1 MADRYWVG
9 GSGSW
14 DATTTTNWSATS
26 GGAGGAS
33 APTSSDNVIFNSAS
47 NATLYTVT
55 VGTDAACAD
64 ITAAGAL
71 VGNVT
76 FSLGATAVISCFGS
90 FTLAATGITW
100 TASVGGSFVYFKATT
115 TGKTVT
121 TNGVSFGASVPSFDG
136 VGGGWTLGSAL
147 TSGGSVQ
154 LLNGSLNTGNFNITA
169 SNFGGSGTGVRE
181 FILGSSTITL
191 SGAIGWN
198 AGTST
203 NFTLNAGTSTITCS
217 NASPAF
223 AGGGLTF
230 YNVNFTSNALGATT
244 ITGANTF
251 NDLNQT
257 SRSATGLRI
266 FTLGANQTVSGTLTL
281 GAANTS
287 IRRIQVTSDIVGT
300 QRTITL
306 NGTLATLADVDFRN
320 IATAGSVGTWTG
332 TRIGNGLGNNGIT
345 FTAAKDVYW
354 NLAAGGNWSATG
366 WATTSGG
373 TPNANNFPLGQDKI
387 IIENTGLN
395 TSATITFD
403 TNWWLGELDASTRSN
418 AMTLASAAIAP
429 RIYKNVTLSSA
440 VTMTGT
446 GAWQFFGQGTTQ
458 ILDVNTATFVP
469 PITIDSPGGTLQLA
483 ENTTCSSTVT
493 LTSGTLNLNNNVL
506 TCNVFTSSNTNTRAI
521 SFGTASINI
530 NGRNATILTISQGTF
545 SYTGTPTINLTG
557 AGIGGE
563 TRNISLGNS
572 TFTESNA
579 IDLYVTTGADTV
591 ASTGVG
597 MAVKKLDFTG
607 FTGTFTRTLLAVQF
621 GNLLLSSSMTYS
633 ASENMQLAS
642 TGTQS
647 ITTNGITIN
656 HPLTQ
661 LGVGGTVQLQ
671 DNLTMGSTRTFTL
684 TNGTL
689 DLSSGN
695 RTLSCGLFN
704 SSNSNTRSILFGTG
718 NITLTGNDTAI
729 WTTNITTGLSV
740 TGTPTVNCTYSGS
753 TGTRTITC
761 NPSGAEAIAIS
772 FNINAGTDII
782 TTGSGSMTFKNL
794 NFTGFSGTL
803 TNRPFIIYGNLT
815 YTSGMILSA
824 GTFATNLFAT
834 SGTQLI
840 TTNGNTT
847 IDFPITQ
854 DGIGGTVRLQDNLT
868 MGATRTY
875 TLTNGSFDIND
886 KILSCGLFA
895 SSNTNTRTLDLGTD
909 GKIEVTGT
917 SFTVNPSGLTMSGTG
932 IVSMDSAT
940 TKTFAGGGGVYPY
953 ALNQGGIGNLTITG
967 ANTFQDMTNTVQPCT
982 IIFPASTTTSV
993 YNFNVN
999 GTDGNLVLLRS
1010 STPGT
1015 RYTLARLV

>member
-14 DATTTTNWSATS
+14 NSTSTTNWSATS

-33 APTSSDNVIFNSAS
+33 APTSADNVIFNSAS

-55 VGTDAACAD
+55 VGIDAVCND
-64 ITAAGAL
+64 LTAAGPAS
-71 VGNVT
+71 GNVT
-76 FSLGATAVISCFGS
+76 FSLGATAAINCYGS
-90 FTLAATGITW
+90 MTLPATGLTW
-100 TASVGGSFVYFKATT
+100 TGVAGANLFFRTTT
-115 TGKTVT
+115 TGKTIT
-121 TNGVSFGASVPSFDG
+121 TNGVTITGTQINFTG
-136 VGGGWTLGSAL
+136 VGGEWTLGSAF
-147 TSGGSVQ
+147 TNSVSGIQFSSGTI
-154 LLNGSLNTGNFNITA
+154 NTANYNITCITFQTA
-169 SNFGGSGTGVRE
+169 GSDAKTLT
-181 FILGSSTITL
+181 LGSSTL
-191 SGAIGWN
+191 SASGAGSFAYN
-198 AGTST
+198 GS

-217 NASPAF
+217 NASPTF

-230 YNVNFTSNALGATT
+230 YNVSFTSAAAGTAT

-251 NDLNQT
+251 NNLTQT
-257 SRSATGLRI
+257 SRSATGVRGFSI
-266 FTLGANQTVSGTLTL
+266 GANQTVSGTLTL

-287 IRRIQVTSDIVGT
+287 VRRIQVQSDIIGT

-306 NGTLATLADVDFRN
+306 NGTLATLADCDFRN

-332 TRIGNGLGNNGIT
+332 TRLGNALGNSGIT
-345 FTAAKDVYW
+345 FDAAKDVYW
-354 NLAAGGNWSATG
+354 NFAAGSTFPGTV
-366 WATTSGG
+366 WALTSGG
-373 TPNANNFPLGQDKI
+373 TPNLNNFPLAQDKI
-387 IIENTGLN
+387 IIEDTGLN
-395 TSATITFD
+395 SGASVSLSGGIF
-403 TNWWLGELDASTRSN
+403 WFGELDISTRTLP
-418 AMTLASAAIAP
+418 MTLNNGNIQFIA
-429 RIYKNVTLSSA
+429 YKNVTLSSA

-446 GAWQFFGQGTTQ
+446 SNYFFVGQGTTQ
-458 ILDVNTATFVP
+458 ILDTNTATFVP
-469 PITIDSPGGTLQLA
+469 PFAIDSPGGTLQLA

-953 ALNQGGIGNLTITG
+953 ALNDGGIGNLTITG